1 MKKNAKLKIGV
12 DSELEENIIIIAE
25 TIGIKKTQLIRGI
38 LWRESLKIL
47 SDLRSKKGII
57 YVLTIKNGREFL
69 EKEEVNNKWK
79 NKQTN

>member
-69 EKEEVNNKWK
+69 EKEEVNNK
-79 NKQTN
+79 